1 MRKANYKWHFFVCA
15 LFESFLTRK
24 KKLAMCEIISV
35 VFTVLDGKK
44 VNERGNETLN
54 ELTVGRFNSFPGQ
67 VRWKPIYG
75 SKIQNFVAS
84 EIDARET
91 IDWIFRERARR
102 HACPLKLTLPLLKGY
117 VFWIMIVLVE
127 NSLMKNNS
135 ALDCLG

>member
-1 MRKANYKWHFFVCA
+1 MCTFLK
-15 LFESFLTRK
+15 FLTRK

-35 VFTVLDGKK
+35 VFTVMDGKK
-44 VNERGNETLN
+44 VNERRNETLN

-102 HACPLKLTLPLLKGY
+102 HACPLQLTLPLLKGY

-127 NSLMKNNS
+127 NSLIKNNS